1 MSLNKYRK
9 IYQQK
14 RNYSIGV
21 EEEFMICHPHSGLLV
36 DKANEI
42 MNLVSD
48 KNRYSY
54 ELLLSEIET
63 NTPICDSADES
74 VDFLSRQ
81 RKELKE
87 IGGKMVL
94 RLGLAE
100 RIL

>member
-63 NTPICDSADES
+63 TLTLCSLHISMNCNEPNI
-74 VDFLSRQ
+74 VLPNLS
-81 RKELKE
+81 
-87 IGGKMVL
+87 
-94 RLGLAE
+94 
-100 RIL
+100 IL